1 MGQCIPPSPYPYPK
15 GKKKKQN
22 LLRKYH
28 ALYIFSFS
36 FILRGA
42 KEQEFQQIL
51 RNNVYMQLHS
61 KKLFRNITKF
71 NSQATSSST
80 DITIADE
87 PASTSSDLSED
98 NFDATSKPAY
108 FRSCILIG
116 FLGGLGRDSPQTSS
130 TRFKSCKYTSS

>member
-1 MGQCIPPSPYPYPK
+1 
-15 GKKKKQN
+15 
-22 LLRKYH
+22 
-28 ALYIFSFS
+28 
-36 FILRGA
+36 
-42 KEQEFQQIL
+42 
-51 RNNVYMQLHS
+51 MQLHS